1 MLNKARMNIRF
12 LLTREFI
19 FVIYLAAFISY
30 TSTVLA
36 FDFNYYIEQGD
47 KYYGKFDNLDA
58 IREYKKAYQLSPNGF
73 DVLSKLANAYN
84 DYGEDLKDSNSDG
97 AETYFEDAIKY
108 AEILKNKFPARAESY
123 FLVASAYGNLA
134 LYKGGRDKVRLA
146 RNLEKYAKKAIEID
160 PTFAPSYVVLGIYY
174 RETATLNVVEK
185 TFATAFLGG
194 LPVGSLNDSVRV
206 LLKAE
211 ELSPNSI
218 YPHFELAETY
228 EKLNDEDKAIV
239 EYRKVLEL
247 PVSDHQ
253 DKMKKQKADKRIIKL
268 ENSKMAKSVRYHY
281 LTN

>member
-47 KYYGKFDNLDA
+47 KYYRKFDNLDA

-253 DKMKKQKADKRIIKL
+253 DNMKKQKADNRIIKL
-268 ENSKMAKSVRYHY
+268 ENSKMAKSVQYHY
-281 LTN
+281 LAN

>member
-19 FVIYLAAFISY
+19 FTICLAASISY
-30 TSTVLA
+30 SSTILA
-36 FDFNYYIEQGD
+36 LDYDYYIEKGD
-47 KYYGKFDNLDA
+47 KYYSKFDNLEA
-58 IREYKKAYQLSPNGF
+58 IREYEKAYQLSPNGF

-160 PTFAPSYVVLGIYY
+160 PTFAPAYVVLGIYY

-194 LPVGSLNDSVRV
+194 IPVGSLNDSIRV

-253 DKMKKQKADKRIIKL
+253 DNMKKQKADNRIIKL